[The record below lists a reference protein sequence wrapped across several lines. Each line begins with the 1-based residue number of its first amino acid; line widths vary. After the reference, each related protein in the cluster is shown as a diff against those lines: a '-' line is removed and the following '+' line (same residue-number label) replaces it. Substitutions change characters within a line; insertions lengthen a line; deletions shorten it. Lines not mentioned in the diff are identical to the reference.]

1 MRNRIL
7 NELVTPERA
16 LGCGKEIIVFGG
28 KMGGDRISVP
38 SRKRVIVDIFAEGKV
53 FDLYLAVLRGNS
65 DVSAKLS

>member
-1 MRNRIL
+1 
-7 NELVTPERA
+7 
-16 LGCGKEIIVFGG
+16 
-28 KMGGDRISVP
+28 MGGDRISVP